1 MYFSENLNDYSPG
14 EICPE
19 STLFV
24 QTIQVKKETEDKI
37 AEQNKKDRRTLVSAI
52 LLALFIIICMVGLIL
67 VFTLLEPHEYIDVF
81 ENKHEVDIAGI
92 LREARECMKNLPH
105 N

>member
-1 MYFSENLNDYSPG
+1 METRVTVGYYPD
-14 EICPE
+14 
-19 STLFV
+19 
-24 QTIQVKKETEDKI
+24 TEDKI

>member
-24 QTIQVKKETEDKI
+24 QTIQVKKEDMIWK
-37 AEQNKKDRRTLVSAI
+37 LV
-52 LLALFIIICMVGLIL
+52 
-67 VFTLLEPHEYIDVF
+67 
-81 ENKHEVDIAGI
+81 
-92 LREARECMKNLPH
+92 
-105 N
+105 

>member
-1 MYFSENLNDYSPG
+1 MSRKHSLRANNSG
-14 EICPE
+14 
-19 STLFV
+19 
-24 QTIQVKKETEDKI
+24 KERGYDMETRVTVGYYPDTEDKI

-81 ENKHEVDIAGI
+81 EDKHEVDIAGI